1 MCVWRIEKEGQL
13 TVLLTQGNFLKN
25 GDIETRLMCLKIDY
39 WAKGTDMQNHTDMKR
54 GIVCYRNGEDQ
65 NVDRTLGNYQ
75 GGAACSFSE
84 FDRRKC
90 NQDLLDWNEIR

>member
-39 WAKGTDMQNHTDMKR
+39 WAKGTDMQNHTD
-54 GIVCYRNGEDQ
+54 RNGEDQ
-65 NVDRTLGNYQ
+65 NVDRTLGVHD
-75 GGAACSFSE
+75 CE
-84 FDRRKC
+84 
-90 NQDLLDWNEIR
+90 